1 MAHNPDSVPLRY
13 GSAFFIDMLLVWY
26 MTSCLCDLS
35 VYKDA
40 LLVVPVGVIY
50 FGILGKKT
58 IGSLIFLRGD

>member
-13 GSAFFIDMLLVWY
+13 GSAFFIDMLLVWGV
-26 MTSCLCDLS
+26 TSLLYDISL
-35 VYKDA
+35 YKDA

>member
-13 GSAFFIDMLLVWY
+13 GSAFFIDISLVWGI
-26 MTSCLCDLS
+26 TSLLYDISL
-35 VYKDA
+35 YKDA
-40 LLVVPVGVIY
+40 LLVIPVGVIY

>member
-1 MAHNPDSVPLRY
+1 MAHNPDSVPMRY
-13 GSAFFIDMLLVWY
+13 GSAFFIDMLLVWC
-26 MTSCLCDLS
+26 MTACLYDLS

-40 LLVVPVGVIY
+40 ILVVPVGVIY